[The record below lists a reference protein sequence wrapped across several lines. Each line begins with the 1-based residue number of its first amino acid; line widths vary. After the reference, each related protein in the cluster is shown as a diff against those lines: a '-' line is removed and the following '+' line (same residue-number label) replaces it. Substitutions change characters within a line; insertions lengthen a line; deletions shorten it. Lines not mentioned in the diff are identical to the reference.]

1 MEIQLSLTSYT
12 YFRIKVIQP
21 QGAMVITE
29 VGTGKVKAM
38 VGGRGVTG
46 KQLYNRAINP
56 RQPGSSIKP
65 LAVYSAAL
73 QRSYE
78 YAEQGQK
85 YPLVDPG
92 NDKQGTDNYG
102 DYLTAASVI
111 IDEPIKINGRIWPKN
126 SNNRYSGPMTMR
138 KGMQTSTKRC
148 CCKII

>member
-1 MEIQLSLTSYT
+1 
-12 YFRIKVIQP
+12 
-21 QGAMVITE
+21 MVVVLLE
-29 VGTGKVKAM
+29 NN
-38 VGGRGVTG
+38 
-46 KQLYNRAINP
+46 LYNRAINP

-138 KGMQTSTKRC
+138 KGMQTSTNVVL
-148 CCKII
+148 